1 MIDIDEIKYIKR
13 AAAGDADAFEQLVV
27 LYQPQVY
34 RLAYRMTNHPEDA
47 ADLTQEIFLKAWTN
61 LEKFEFKSAF
71 STWLYRLASNL
82 CIDFLRNS
90 RRKPSVPLTFEDAE
104 GEEQRIEV
112 IDPAPQP
119 EDALLAAEQ
128 QEQLNAAMQ
137 DLEPEHRQILTLRVV
152 NDLSYTDIA
161 EILGIKEG
169 TVKSRIARAREKL
182 RKNYYK

>member
-128 QEQLNAAMQ
+128 QEQLNAAML